1 MPEGLQVG
9 GASCRANPLLPHR
22 RPAFLTEAGLQCS
35 KTANSRISFFRR
47 ESLPSKEVKQPPH
60 PRFSL

>member
-22 RPAFLTEAGLQCS
+22 RPAFLTEAGLPCS